1 MEVDKGVNFS
11 LGLKWEPGTLFGPAR
26 AEGSKRP
33 RESKADLDWAVG
45 LGKLKEV
52 EVGNMGYCNSCRM
65 MGGSIGGSCKRCKK
79 RLV

>member
-1 MEVDKGVNFS
+1 M
-11 LGLKWEPGTLFGPAR
+11 FGPAR
-26 AEGSKRP
+26 AKGSKKP

-52 EVGNMGYCNSCRM
+52 QVGNMGYCNSCRM
-65 MGGSIGGSCKRCKK
+65 MGESIGGSCKRCKK